1 MSSYLVKTSHKFS
14 YFRIGNFAQ
23 QFFSKNLQINNVQ
36 KSIRNV
42 ENGEMQRNTA
52 VIHIYAGFCDSIS
65 DRRGACKNAQKTYEN
80 NMKSDK
86 KTKNY

>member
-1 MSSYLVKTSHKFS
+1 MSAYLVKTSHKFS

-52 VIHIYAGFCDSIS
+52 VIHICADFYDTISTQRKGCKYAQTNLQY
-65 DRRGACKNAQKTYEN
+65 GAE
-80 NMKSDK
+80 
-86 KTKNY
+86 

>member
-1 MSSYLVKTSHKFS
+1 MSAYLVKTSHKFS

-42 ENGEMQRNTA
+42 ENGEMQKNA
-52 VIHIYAGFCDSIS
+52 VVINIYADVYDNIFV
-65 DRRGACKNAQKTYEN
+65 RKGACKNAQQIV
-80 NMKSDK
+80 
-86 KTKNY
+86 